1 MHNMCVEDRIQK
13 VGRDQYRLEITSAF
27 SDINADDPTRQQSK
41 IFNNGISTN
50 EMTNNIDTGYALSER
65 IFRTDNSIRDA
76 TMHESLMSDL
86 IKNLWDNHKHYILYN
101 PIPASID
108 DL

>member
-1 MHNMCVEDRIQK
+1 MCVEDRIQK
-13 VGRDQYRLEITSAF
+13 VGRDQYRLEVTSAF
-27 SDINADDPTRQQSK
+27 SDVNSDDPSRQQSK
-41 IFNNGISTN
+41 IFNNVVSTN
-50 EMTNNIDTGYALSER
+50 ELTNNIDAGYTLSER
-65 IFRTDNSIRDA
+65 IFQTDSNIRDA

-86 IKNLWDNHKHYILYN
+86 IQNLWENRNHYILYT